1 MDDKNLQY
9 KRELGLN
16 IKHYRL
22 KSNYTQEQLAE
33 KIGIGPKHLSRLE
46 TAKIGISLD
55 TLFDI
60 ADALEIEPYLLLK
73 FRYTAAAEP
82 RRFPCV
88 LGNPSFSRISI
99 VL

>member
-1 MDDKNLQY
+1 MNDLID
-9 KRELGLN
+9 
-16 IKHYRL
+16 
-22 KSNYTQEQLAE
+22 EQLAE

-73 FRYTAAAEP
+73 FR
-82 RRFPCV
+82 
-88 LGNPSFSRISI
+88 
-99 VL
+99 

>member
-46 TAKIGISLD
+46 TLCSTLPTHLKLSLIC
-55 TLFDI
+55 F
-60 ADALEIEPYLLLK
+60 
-73 FRYTAAAEP
+73 
-82 RRFPCV
+82 
-88 LGNPSFSRISI
+88 
-99 VL
+99 

>member
-22 KSNYTQEQLAE
+22 KSNYTQEQ
-33 KIGIGPKHLSRLE
+33 HLSRLE

-73 FRYTAAAEP
+73 FR
-82 RRFPCV
+82 
-88 LGNPSFSRISI
+88 
-99 VL
+99 

>member
-22 KSNYTQEQLAE
+22 KSNYTQEHLAE
-33 KIGIGPKHLSRLE
+33 
-46 TAKIGISLD
+46 KIGISLD

-73 FRYTAAAEP
+73 FR
-82 RRFPCV
+82 
-88 LGNPSFSRISI
+88 
-99 VL
+99 

>member
-46 TAKIGISLD
+46 TAKIGI
-55 TLFDI
+55 LFDI

-73 FRYTAAAEP
+73 FR
-82 RRFPCV
+82 
-88 LGNPSFSRISI
+88 
-99 VL
+99 

>member
-46 TAKIGISLD
+46 TAKIGIDRKS
-55 TLFDI
+55 
-60 ADALEIEPYLLLK
+60 
-73 FRYTAAAEP
+73 
-82 RRFPCV
+82 V
-88 LGNPSFSRISI
+88 
-99 VL
+99 V

>member
-46 TAKIGISLD
+46 TAKSAFRWTLCSTLPTHLKLSLIC
-55 TLFDI
+55 F
-60 ADALEIEPYLLLK
+60 
-73 FRYTAAAEP
+73 
-82 RRFPCV
+82 
-88 LGNPSFSRISI
+88 
-99 VL
+99 

>member
-33 KIGIGPKHLSRLE
+33 KVGIGSKHLSRIE
-46 TAKIGISLD
+46 TARVGVSLD
-55 TLFDI
+55 MLFNI
-60 ADALEIEPYLLLK
+60 ADALGVDAYKLLM
-73 FRYTAAAEP
+73 FH
-82 RRFPCV
+82 
-88 LGNPSFSRISI
+88 
-99 VL
+99 

>member
-33 KIGIGPKHLSRLE
+33 KIGI
-46 TAKIGISLD
+46 SLD

-60 ADALEIEPYLLLK
+60 ADALEIEPDLLLK
-73 FRYTAAAEP
+73 FR
-82 RRFPCV
+82 
-88 LGNPSFSRISI
+88 
-99 VL
+99 

>member
-33 KIGIGPKHLSRLE
+33 KIGI
-46 TAKIGISLD
+46 SLD

-73 FRYTAAAEP
+73 FR
-82 RRFPCV
+82 
-88 LGNPSFSRISI
+88 
-99 VL
+99 

>member
-33 KIGIGPKHLSRLE
+33 KIGIGVMDYEL
-46 TAKIGISLD
+46 
-55 TLFDI
+55 
-60 ADALEIEPYLLLK
+60 IEVK
-73 FRYTAAAEP
+73 
-82 RRFPCV
+82 
-88 LGNPSFSRISI
+88 
-99 VL
+99 

>member
-22 KSNYTQEQLAE
+22 KSNYTQEQLVE

-73 FRYTAAAEP
+73 FR
-82 RRFPCV
+82 
-88 LGNPSFSRISI
+88 
-99 VL
+99 

>member
-33 KIGIGPKHLSRLE
+33 KIGIAPNISAALKRPKSAFRWTLCSTLPTHLKL
-46 TAKIGISLD
+46 SLIC
-55 TLFDI
+55 F
-60 ADALEIEPYLLLK
+60 
-73 FRYTAAAEP
+73 
-82 RRFPCV
+82 
-88 LGNPSFSRISI
+88 
-99 VL
+99 